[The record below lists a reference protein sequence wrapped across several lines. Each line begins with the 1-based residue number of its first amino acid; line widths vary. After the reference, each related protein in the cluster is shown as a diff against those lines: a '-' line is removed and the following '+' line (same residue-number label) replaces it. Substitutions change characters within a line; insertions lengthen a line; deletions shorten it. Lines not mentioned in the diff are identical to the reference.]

1 MSNTPSPNPKAKVTT
16 IAIEK
21 PNEAFVK
28 NIHRQSKIFTV
39 IALIFCLG
47 VYFGLSAYYG
57 GDPVSTQSRFNTVFQ
72 SLLIGA
78 WTWFMFPYIRVT
90 LQMMLYGLQL
100 NEQTAGF
107 FSKPQESP
115 LVQYLEKRLEAER
128 GKVEETLVVW
138 KRLGE
143 RVEAELPIFL
153 KKVDDGFKELKDSA
167 QKLSLVIEKNEA
179 VAAEARPAIEAL
191 KRIEAKVEEE
201 IKKGFFEK
209 ANAALDS
216 VRTMGGL
223 PPKEEEK
230 EDLSFALNS
239 IRKNKALGRSQA

>member
-1 MSNTPSPNPKAKVTT
+1 MSSKVKT
-16 IAIEK
+16 IDIEK
-21 PNEAFVK
+21 PNDAFVTNVNK
-28 NIHRQSKIFTV
+28 QSRIFTV
-39 IALIFCLG
+39 VALSFCVT

-57 GDPVSTQSRFNTVFQ
+57 GDPVATQSRFNTVFQ

-100 NEQTAGF
+100 NERTAAF
-107 FSKPQESP
+107 FSKPEESP

-128 GKVEETLVVW
+128 GKVEETLGVW

-143 RVEAELPIFL
+143 KMEAELPGLL
-153 KKVDDGFKELKDSA
+153 KKVDEGFKELKDSA
-167 QKLSLVIEKNEA
+167 QKLSSVIEKNESI
-179 VAAEARPAIEAL
+179 AAEAKPAIEAL
-191 KRIEAKVEEE
+191 KRIEAKVEDE
-201 IKKGFFEK
+201 IKNGFFED
-209 ANAALDS
+209 ARAALQS

-239 IRKNKALGRSQA
+239 IRKNKDKAVGRTQA